1 MWYDFFEKQI
11 FSDGS
16 VESGE
21 DNERVI
27 FVTVSLNNEELIN
40 ELVKRK
46 AKIHHIMVETGE
58 DVGLMDKEDRL
69 QFRANIAKDL
79 SPFQTIL
86 NMLGL
91 YKTLDQSVDIIEEC
105 EGNICKLLMNEQYE
119 PTNVF
124 VSFRTM
130 KLKERVLDKLAVSGF
145 DALLDNKEKIEDC
158 YRFGNDEAV
167 LDVQEAGEPKD
178 VRWLDLSY
186 PLLNCILRTTLLFIP
201 VMGVIVVSAIIAN
214 RVRTTETTTSI
225 NYGLT
230 ISTLNIVGPV
240 IMKIINS
247 FEKHQYESFYQ
258 ASLFAKITLFRY
270 VK

>member
-11 FSDGS
+11 FSDDS
-16 VESGE
+16 AESGE
-21 DNERVI
+21 DNDRVI